1 MAIARGRGSYAGSSV
16 NRAGLYGLVVVAYK
30 KGAYIKNGLI
40 ISIRL

>member
-1 MAIARGRGSYAGSSV
+1 MGRGSSRGSYTGSSI
-16 NRAGLYGLVVVAYK
+16 NRAALYRLVIIAYK

>member
-1 MAIARGRGSYAGSSV
+1 MARGRGSYASSSV
-16 NRAGLYGLVVVAYK
+16 NRASLYRLVVVIYK